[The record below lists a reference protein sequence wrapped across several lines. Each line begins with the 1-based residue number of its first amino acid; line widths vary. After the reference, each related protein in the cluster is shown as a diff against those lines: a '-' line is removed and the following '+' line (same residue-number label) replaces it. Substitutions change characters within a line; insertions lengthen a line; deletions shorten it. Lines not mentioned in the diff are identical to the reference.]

1 VVQTAAFR
9 SACSGWA
16 SGAGAVIG
24 TRLWA
29 STEATGPKKFKAALV
44 AANSADDVVRTRAF
58 DTIANSCRSIK
69 WPIPFDSSGVL
80 RNKTTKLWDD
90 DAKLE
95 RALSTSEG
103 PKIVENFKLA
113 SETSDPAY
121 APVYAGKGVGKIH
134 SIEPTFD
141 IISSIEQETI
151 EVISN
156 ISKILPVTQNGGA
169 LA

>member
-1 VVQTAAFR
+1 
-9 SACSGWA
+9 
-16 SGAGAVIG
+16 
-24 TRLWA
+24 
-29 STEATGPKKFKAALV
+29 
-44 AANSADDVVRTRAF
+44 
-58 DTIANSCRSIK
+58 
-69 WPIPFDSSGVL
+69 VL